1 MVKHKQTRT
10 KKKPKRGYKIIV
22 RQFKHGDK
30 RPASGES
37 LLVAYAEYIEI
48 RRSK

>member
-1 MVKHKQTRT
+1 MIKHKRPRT
-10 KKKPKRGYKIIV
+10 KKKPEKDYKIIV

-30 RPASGES
+30 IPASGES

-48 RRSK
+48 RR